1 MEFIPRRKRMLAVIA
16 LLATVAGAAIA
27 VARPR
32 PVTDHD
38 LGAKWQCSRILF
50 AVSCSHSS
58 R

>member
-1 MEFIPRRKRMLAVIA
+1 MLAVIA